1 MTPDPRQPEPP
12 KRPPRQARTVS
23 PWARVAA
30 TIIVLAVLALT
41 VWLAR
46 QGTRPRHWGESFRY
60 DLSAMKQ
67 IDPKHMIGRE
77 LAPIPAS
84 VTNPHAIATDRSN
97 RIYVGGDYAIAILE
111 HDGRVVRQIPTNRRV
126 TCLSIG
132 RDGLLYAG
140 FTDSI
145 AVFTAEGI
153 KHAEWRTPGT
163 NAVLTSIGVNDTDL
177 FAADAGQRIV
187 WRFDL
192 TGNLLA
198 QIGVKDPNTG
208 FTGFTIPSP
217 YFDLAFGPDGAL
229 WVVDPGRHKFIHFS
243 PDGEIQ
249 SSWERTGTDIEGF
262 SGCCNPSH
270 IAIRSDGSFV
280 TSEKGLVRV
289 KLHAATGAL
298 TGVFAEP
305 TRFGPDT
312 RGLDLA
318 VDSTGRI
325 LVLDPDRALILVF
338 MLEDK

>member
-1 MTPDPRQPEPP
+1 VRATS
-12 KRPPRQARTVS
+12 T
-23 PWARVAA
+23 WARVTA
-30 TIIVLAVLALT
+30 TVIVLAVLALT
-41 VWLAR
+41 VWLVR
-46 QGTRPRHWGESFRY
+46 QGTRPRNWGERFRY
-60 DLSAMKQ
+60 DLSAIKQ
-67 IDPKHMIGRE
+67 IDSKHMTGRE
-77 LAPIPAS
+77 VAPIPAG
-84 VTNPHAIATDRSN
+84 VTNPHALATDRSN
-97 RIYVGGDYAIAILE
+97 RVYVGGDTAIAILE
-111 HDGRVVRQIPTNRRV
+111 TDGRAMRQIATDRPV
-126 TCLSIG
+126 TCLAIG
-132 RDGLLYAG
+132 RDGLIYAG
-140 FTDSI
+140 LTDSV
-145 AVFTAEGI
+145 AVFTPEGI
-153 KHAEWRTPGT
+153 KRAEWQAPGT

-198 QIGVKDPNTG
+198 QIGAKDPNTG
-208 FTGFTIPSP
+208 FPGFFIPSP
-217 YFDLAFGPDGAL
+217 YFDLAFAPDGAL

-243 PDGEIQ
+243 PDGEVL

-280 TSEKGLVRV
+280 TSEKGVVRV
-289 KLHAATGAL
+289 KLHTATGTLA
-298 TGVFAEP
+298 GVLAGP
-305 TRFGPDT
+305 ARFGPDT

>member
-1 MTPDPRQPEPP
+1 MTPAPLQPEPQ
-12 KRPPRQARTVS
+12 KRPPRPARTIS

-30 TIIVLAVLALT
+30 TIIVLATLALT

-46 QGTRPRHWGESFRY
+46 QGTRPRNWGESFRY
-60 DLSAMKQ
+60 DLSAIKQ

-77 LAPIPAS
+77 LAPIPAG
-84 VTNPHAIATDRSN
+84 VTKPHALATDRSN

-111 HDGRVVRQIPTNRRV
+111 PDGRVVRQIPTNRRV
-126 TCLSIG
+126 TCLAIG

-140 FTDSI
+140 LTGSI
-145 AVFTAEGI
+145 AVFTPEGV
-153 KHAEWRTPGT
+153 KRTEWQAPGT
-163 NAVLTSIGVNDTDL
+163 NAVLTSIGVNDTEL

-187 WRFDL
+187 WRF
-192 TGNLLA
+192 NLAGTLIA
-198 QIGVKDPNTG
+198 PIGAKNPNTG
-208 FTGFTIPSP
+208 FPGFFIPSP
-217 YFDLAFGPDGAL
+217 YFDLAFDPDGAL

-243 PDGEIQ
+243 PEGEVL
-249 SSWERTGTDIEGF
+249 SFWERTGTDIEGF

-280 TSEKGLVRV
+280 TSEKGLVRI

-298 TGVFAEP
+298 VGVLAGP
-305 TRFGPDT
+305 AHFGPDA

-318 VDSTGRI
+318 VDQTGRI
-325 LVLDPDRALILVF
+325 LVLDPDKAVILVF